1 MIMTK
6 YEEINKTSDR
16 FIIVYS
22 QRKLFYLK
30 DMGFTYLFKCFN
42 DRTYSPF
49 WVFDVSPEIREALDN
64 YDYENKRPNIE
75 NN

>member
-1 MIMTK
+1 MTK

-42 DRTYSPF
+42 DRTRSPF
-49 WVFDVSPEIREALDN
+49 WVFDVTPEIREALDN
-64 YDYENKRPNIE
+64 YKRPDQE